1 MTNFVLAYTGGK
13 SGDTPE
19 EQQAIMAAWT
29 AWLGGL
35 GDSLVDAGNPF
46 AGSTS
51 IAADGS
57 TSDSGRSGL
66 TGYSIISADDLAA
79 ATVQAKDC
87 PQLASG
93 GGVEVYEVF
102 PVM

>member
-19 EQQAIMAAWT
+19 EQQTIMSAWT
-29 AWLGGL
+29 AWMQGL
-35 GDSLVDAGNPF
+35 GDNLVDAGNPF
-46 AGSTS
+46 AGSAS

-66 TGYSIISADDLAA
+66 SGYSIVSADDLAA
-79 ATVQAKDC
+79 ATVLAKDC

-93 GGVEVYEVF
+93 GAIEVYEVF

>member
-1 MTNFVLAYTGGK
+1 MSNFVLAYTGGK

-19 EQQAIMAAWT
+19 EQQAIMGAWT
-29 AWLGGL
+29 AWLQGL
-35 GDSLVDAGNPF
+35 GDSVVDAGNPF
-46 AGSTS
+46 AASTS
-51 IAADGS
+51 IAPDGA

-66 TGYSIISADDLAA
+66 TGYSIVSADDLAS
-79 ATVQAKDC
+79 ATVLAKDC

-93 GGVEVYEVF
+93 GGVEIYEVF